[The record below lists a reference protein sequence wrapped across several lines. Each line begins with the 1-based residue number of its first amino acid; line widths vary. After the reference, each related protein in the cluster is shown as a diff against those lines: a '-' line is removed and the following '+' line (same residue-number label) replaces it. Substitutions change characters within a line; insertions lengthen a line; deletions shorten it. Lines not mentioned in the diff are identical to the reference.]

1 MPNCSGIVGLNYK
14 WGSLTRPQKVKT
26 AICVCLDI
34 FIFDLTKQ
42 PLFCVK
48 SSHSYAKAESPIQL
62 E

>member
-1 MPNCSGIVGLNYK
+1 MPYCSGIVGLNSDS
-14 WGSLTRPQKVKT
+14 GVLTRLQKVKT

-48 SSHSYAKAESPIQL
+48 SSHFYAKAESPIQL